1 MVHFKT
7 CFSINAGCVALP
19 ALLSIKHVMKQRN
32 VDDIWSGK
40 DELPV
45 STFYLCK
52 KKKLLNFFV

>member
-1 MVHFKT
+1 MIHFKT

-52 KKKLLNFFV
+52 KK